1 MLIIG
6 IDPGISG
13 SICFFQDGKIID
25 VVEMPTMT
33 EGKKNKKQVNGSQI
47 FNEIS
52 DRIRKLDKR
61 DIKEII
67 EQVSA
72 MPGQGVTSMFNF
84 GQSFGILKGICSAMQ
99 LPMYFV
105 RPAKWKKYFNLINSE
120 KDASRT
126 RAIEIFPYFS
136 GQLSRKK
143 DSNKADAILIA
154 SFYYETYKIEEQKKN
169 TRQIHDTFKCE
180 VLNMEADIA
189 SQAVGLGTNTDFS
202 LISLFLRADII
213 VKSVIII
220 LIVCSIY
227 SWAVIIDKFRLFKK
241 INKSSDDF
249 EEKFWDS
256 KSAETFYNSL
266 PAKVDDPMAIVFK
279 DTMESLLKKKFKSN
293 LSEKMST
300 FLEVGIEKQM
310 SKIDKGFTFLA
321 TVGSTAPF
329 IGLFGTVWG
338 IMNSFQSIAISRN
351 TSLAIVAPGIA
362 EALFATAL
370 GLLAAIPAVVAYN
383 KFNTDSQKYSQ
394 KLENFS
400 KRFLTII

>member
-47 FNEIS
+47 FNEILF
-52 DRIRKLDKR
+52 RIKKLDKK
-61 DIKEII
+61 DVKVII

-154 SFYYETYKIEEQKKN
+154 SFYYETYQAEE
-169 TRQIHDTFKCE
+169 
-180 VLNMEADIA
+180 
-189 SQAVGLGTNTDFS
+189 
-202 LISLFLRADII
+202 
-213 VKSVIII
+213 
-220 LIVCSIY
+220 
-227 SWAVIIDKFRLFKK
+227 
-241 INKSSDDF
+241 
-249 EEKFWDS
+249 
-256 KSAETFYNSL
+256 
-266 PAKVDDPMAIVFK
+266 
-279 DTMESLLKKKFKSN
+279 
-293 LSEKMST
+293 
-300 FLEVGIEKQM
+300 
-310 SKIDKGFTFLA
+310 
-321 TVGSTAPF
+321 
-329 IGLFGTVWG
+329 
-338 IMNSFQSIAISRN
+338 
-351 TSLAIVAPGIA
+351 
-362 EALFATAL
+362 
-370 GLLAAIPAVVAYN
+370 
-383 KFNTDSQKYSQ
+383 
-394 KLENFS
+394 
-400 KRFLTII
+400 

>member
-13 SICFFQDGKIID
+13 SICFFQDGKIVD

-52 DRIRKLDKR
+52 EKIKKLDK
-61 DIKEII
+61 KEIKVVI

-126 RAIEIFPYFS
+126 RAIEVFPYFS

-154 SFYYETYKIEEQKKN
+154 SFYYETFKN
-169 TRQIHDTFKCE
+169 ED
-180 VLNMEADIA
+180 
-189 SQAVGLGTNTDFS
+189 
-202 LISLFLRADII
+202 
-213 VKSVIII
+213 
-220 LIVCSIY
+220 
-227 SWAVIIDKFRLFKK
+227 
-241 INKSSDDF
+241 
-249 EEKFWDS
+249 
-256 KSAETFYNSL
+256 
-266 PAKVDDPMAIVFK
+266 
-279 DTMESLLKKKFKSN
+279 
-293 LSEKMST
+293 
-300 FLEVGIEKQM
+300 
-310 SKIDKGFTFLA
+310 
-321 TVGSTAPF
+321 
-329 IGLFGTVWG
+329 
-338 IMNSFQSIAISRN
+338 
-351 TSLAIVAPGIA
+351 
-362 EALFATAL
+362 
-370 GLLAAIPAVVAYN
+370 
-383 KFNTDSQKYSQ
+383 
-394 KLENFS
+394 
-400 KRFLTII
+400 